1 MIDNTENPQKKANLI
16 KQPKTVP
23 QNPDT
28 VVPVPE
34 HDVGGE
40 KRKVVVVKKKV
51 VVVKK
56 PQARVVAHHDE
67 GLAPSASVDGA
78 ETISA
83 SPREPAVVEAATQS
97 FAPAREA
104 ETSAAR
110 HQHER
115 QKDQPPTI
123 ARATEGVA
131 ASEPD
136 RPGAPE
142 RPVSAPPVHKS
153 FEPGQPAQP
162 RPTQSSSP
170 GQPDTRSQPY
180 APGQRPST
188 PSAPRPG
195 YGQSGGYGSPRPAG
209 YQGQSGGY
217 QGNQGS
223 SSPSSSGGYGSQRP
237 GGYGQSSPSGYGQ
250 GAPRPSGY
258 QGPSSGAGGSQGGYG
273 GQRPGGY
280 QGQSGGY
287 GGQGGSSGGY
297 GGQRPGG
304 YQGQSGGSPG
314 GYGGQR
320 PGGYQGQSGGYGQG
334 GPGAGGGYGGQ
345 RPGGYQGQSGGYGQ
359 SGPGAGGGY
368 GGQRPGGY
376 QGQSGGYGQS
386 GPGAGGGYGGQ
397 RPGGY
402 QGQSGGY
409 GQGAPGAGG
418 YGGQRPGG
426 YGPGR
431 PGAPGAGGGY
441 GGQRPGGFGPGRPG
455 GFGSRPGP
463 GGKPGTGPTQLTNK
477 TAMRKPLTKRK
488 TSFTKRDEEAEK
500 ALQQK
505 KKAEARAMAIPKEI
519 DIMETISVSELAK
532 KMNIKPAELIG
543 KLMGLGVMATINQKI
558 DADTATILAS
568 EYGCSVH
575 IVSLYDET
583 VIEKKLDIASD
594 MAHRPP
600 IVTVMGHV
608 DHGKTK
614 LLDAIR
620 KTDVVAGEFG
630 GITQHIGAYQVE
642 TPKGRITFVDTP
654 GHEAFTKMRARGS
667 KVTDIV
673 VLVVAAND
681 GVMPQTREAIDHAK
695 AAGVPIIVAINKID
709 LPEANPDRVKTQ
721 LSEIGLIPE
730 QWGGTTMF
738 CEISA
743 LQKKG
748 IPELLDAILLQ
759 AEVLELTAN
768 YDRFAEGKV
777 LESRID
783 QGRGIVSTIIIERGT
798 LRIGDPFVA
807 GIFPGKVRALFTD
820 KGVRITEAGPSTPV
834 EVVGFEGIPNSG
846 DPFEVVEDEKF
857 ARAISDKRQEL
868 KKFEEAKNV
877 KKVTLDNL
885 YDTIHDGTVQELK
898 VIIKGDVHGSV
909 EALKG
914 LLEKLSTAEVRLSV
928 LRAAAGAITEDDVN
942 LASASDAI
950 IIAFNV
956 RPSAR
961 AKALADQE
969 KVDIRKYNIIYRA
982 QEEIQKAMEGMLAPE
997 LKEQEIGKVEVRE
1010 IFKVPKIGIVAGCF
1024 VLEGTV
1030 KRNCQVRVIREEIEI
1045 FQGKITSLKRFK
1057 DDAKEVAAGYECGI
1071 GIENCTDLQ
1080 TGDTLEVY
1088 ETVEVA
1094 RTLSP
1099 AVTTDGRK
1107 KT

>member
-1 MIDNTENPQKKANLI
+1 MTDNTENPQKKANLI
-16 KQPKTVP
+16 KQPKAVP
-23 QNPDT
+23 QNPEQ
-28 VVPVPE
+28 VVPAQE
-34 HDVGGE
+34 HEAGGE

-56 PQARVVAHHDE
+56 PQARVVAHHDDAQQVETDRGEAE
-67 GLAPSASVDGA
+67 GAPREALRAVSQPTSGQEPSAQSRTQSPAADSSQIQPQSAGRQEQTPAPSRSSDQA
-78 ETISA
+78 
-83 SPREPAVVEAATQS
+83 
-97 FAPAREA
+97 APADRA
-104 ETSAAR
+104 
-110 HQHER
+110 
-115 QKDQPPTI
+115 QPPSS
-123 ARATEGVA
+123 EG
-131 ASEPD
+131 ASAQ
-136 RPGAPE
+136 RNFQA
-142 RPVSAPPVHKS
+142 
-153 FEPGQPAQP
+153 GQGAQP
-162 RPTQSSSP
+162 RPAQAGMSGQSGHADP
-170 GQPDTRSQPY
+170 RSQG
-180 APGQRPST
+180 AVPGQRPVS
-188 PSAPRPG
+188 SGAPRPG
-195 YGQSGGYGSPRPAG
+195 YGQGGASGGYGGQRPGGYQGQQGGYQGGQGSSSPSSPGGYGGQRSGGYGQSSSGYGQGGQRPSGYQGQGGSSGGYGGQRPGG

-217 QGNQGS
+217 QGQ
-223 SSPSSSGGYGSQRP
+223 SGGYG
-237 GGYGQSSPSGYGQ
+237 GGQ
-250 GAPRPSGY
+250 GGA
-258 QGPSSGAGGSQGGYG
+258 SSGGYG

-287 GGQGGSSGGY
+287 GGQGGAS
-297 GGQRPGG
+297 
-304 YQGQSGGSPG
+304 
-314 GYGGQR
+314 
-320 PGGYQGQSGGYGQG
+320 
-334 GPGAGGGYGGQ
+334 GGGYGGQ
-345 RPGGYQGQSGGYGQ
+345 RPGGYQGQSGGYGGQ
-359 SGPGAGGGY
+359 GGASGGGY

-376 QGQSGGYGQS
+376 QGQSGGYGGQ
-386 GPGAGGGYGGQ
+386 GGASGGGYGGQ

-409 GQGAPGAGG
+409 GGQGAPGG

-431 PGAPGAGGGY
+431 PGAPGAGGY
-441 GGQRPGGFGPGRPG
+441 GGQRPGGYGPGRPG
-455 GFGSRPGP
+455 GFGGGRPGP
-463 GGKPGTGPTQLTNK
+463 GGKPGTGPTPLTGK
-477 TAMRKPLTKRK
+477 TAMRKPITKRK

-583 VIEKKLDIASD
+583 VIEKKVDIASD
-594 MAHRPP
+594 MVHRPP

-642 TPKGRITFVDTP
+642 TPKGRITFLDTP
-654 GHEAFTKMRARGS
+654 GHEAFTKMRARGA
-667 KVTDIV
+667 KITDII

-695 AAGVPIIVAINKID
+695 AANLPIIVAINKID

-768 YDRFAEGKV
+768 YDRFAEGKI

-783 QGRGIVSTIIIERGT
+783 QGRGIVSTVIIERGT

-820 KGVRITEAGPSTPV
+820 KGLRINEAGPSMPV
-834 EVVGFEGIPNSG
+834 EVIGFEGIPNSG

-868 KKFEEAKNV
+868 KKYEEAKNV

-885 YDTIHDGTVQELK
+885 YDTIHDGAVQELK

-914 LLEKLSTAEVRLSV
+914 LLEKLSTSEVRLSV

-997 LKEQEIGKVEVRE
+997 LKEQEIGKIEVRDT
-1010 IFKVPKIGIVAGCF
+1010 FKVPKVGIVAGCF
-1024 VLEGTV
+1024 VLEGLV
-1030 KRNCQVRVIREEIEI
+1030 KRNCQVRVIREDIEI

-1071 GIENCTDLQ
+1071 GIENCNDLQ

-1088 ETVEVA
+1088 ETIEVA

-1107 KT
+1107 KA